1 MADSVAIRTI
11 ALCARQEIAIAVR
24 SRWTQLFAVVFGGI
38 ALAIAVSGYVLSGGS
53 GVQDFARTAAS
64 LVQLVLLVV
73 PLASIVMGVLALTP
87 ERGAAELLF
96 AQPVPR
102 PAVLAGMLAG
112 LFAALAAA
120 EACGFGAAGVVIFA
134 QAGDEGLAS
143 FLLVGLSA
151 LLLTAIFLALA
162 AVVAVGQTGRR
173 RAGALAR
180 ALVVWCVLALVSDVA
195 VLGLASLLRS
205 GDASR
210 LLIVSALLNPI
221 DAVRTGALLGVEGTA
236 AFGPASLALLRFT
249 GGPQT
254 AAAAIVASIV
264 LWIAVPSFV
273 AMRRLARIDIT

>member
-1 MADSVAIRTI
+1 MAVSLTWRTL
-11 ALCARQEIAIAVR
+11 ALCAHQEVAIAVR
-24 SRWTQLFAVVFGGI
+24 SRWTQLFAGVFGGL

-64 LVQLVLLVV
+64 LLELVLLVV

-87 ERGAAELLF
+87 ERGAAELLY
-96 AQPVPR
+96 AQPVSR
-102 PAVLAGMLAG
+102 AAVLTGMLSG

-120 EACGFGAAGVVIFA
+120 EACGFGAAGVVIFL
-134 QAGDEGLAS
+134 QAGGEGLAS

-151 LLLTAIFLALA
+151 LLLTAVFLALA
-162 AVVAVGQTGRR
+162 ALVSVGQTGRR

-180 ALVVWCVLALVSDVA
+180 ALVVWCALALVCDIA
-195 VLGLASLLRS
+195 VLGVASLLRS
-205 GDASR
+205 GHASR

-249 GGPQT
+249 GGQLAT
-254 AAAAIVASIV
+254 TVAIGVSLT
-264 LWIAVPSFV
+264 LWIAVPCW
-273 AMRRLARIDIT
+273 LAIRKLSRIDIA